1 MKINYTLL
9 LLLSS
14 ILYFSS
20 CKTDEFSNTQ
30 IAFKSANYAGK
41 VGEYD
46 TLYTKY
52 TYGRNTKFKLLF
64 TVDPAVASIVF
75 SNNEFAVIKYKTLGA
90 GKATVQYYAKANMV
104 SESEASIEANSSGA
118 ISSGSGKIFF
128 KDGNSGSFY
137 FINADGSNQSLLKNF
152 QNVYY
157 AAVSQDGS
165 SIYYSNNSYYGT
177 YNVSGATNANNQY
190 HNSCYSLAV
199 TADDYIVMGT
209 DYSSA
214 TICTPSIISS
224 KSTFTPQYYN
234 LYTSSPSIDAGSY
247 FLHKY
252 NGSSAAAVY
261 LSTCYSYNYYNYNTY
276 YSLDYFNNGSRKNI
290 YYGSKVVSKMKIS
303 PDGRYAG
310 YILYDSNNGYTL
322 NIYNLT
328 TNASIGAIYSN
339 SYNIKDFQFS
349 QDGNNVV
356 ISAYSSSSSYS
367 SYADLYVKSST
378 STSSSATNITNTSSV
393 DEVMPDWK

>member
-234 LYTSSPSIDAGSY
+234 SYTSNPSINSDSY

-252 NGSSAAAVY
+252 NGSSYLSVY
-261 LSTCYSYNYYNYNTY
+261 LSSCYYNYYNY
-276 YSLDYFNNGSRKNI
+276 YSVDYINAGSQLNLYTGTKI
-290 YYGSKVVSKMKIS
+290 PSKMKIS
-303 PDGRYAG
+303 PDGKYAG
-310 YILYDSNNGYTL
+310 YILYYSYNDVYTL
-322 NIYNLT
+322 NIFNLT
-328 TNASIGAIYSN
+328 TRTSIGVIYSN
-339 SYNIKDFQFS
+339 NNRIENFQFS
-349 QDGNNVV
+349 KDGNNVV
-356 ISAYSSSSSYS
+356 ISAYPTSYT
-367 SYADLYVKSST
+367 SYCDLFVKSST
-378 STSSSATNITNTSSV
+378 STSSTATNITNSSSIN
-393 DEVMPDWK
+393 EVMPDWK